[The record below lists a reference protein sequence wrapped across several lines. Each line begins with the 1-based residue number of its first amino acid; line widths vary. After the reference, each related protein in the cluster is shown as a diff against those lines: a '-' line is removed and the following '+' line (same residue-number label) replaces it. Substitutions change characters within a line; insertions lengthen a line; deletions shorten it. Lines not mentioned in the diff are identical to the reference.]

1 MQHSQM
7 YLDRGLC
14 RKYRIEYSLLGEVDT
29 TVIVLRPAFA
39 DSIEGREMID
49 AVNIGGGMIADR
61 DEFHGQGTVL
71 IHSVSEN

>member
-1 MQHSQM
+1 MQHYHCQE
-7 YLDRGLC
+7 
-14 RKYRIEYSLLGEVDT
+14 YRIEYSVLGEVDT
-29 TVIVLRPAFA
+29 TVIVIRPE
-39 DSIEGREMID
+39 SIYGRD